1 MTLRV
6 FDLMNLTKLHEL
18 VDAQLDE
25 IATDK
30 VLRVPLREL
39 TIQ

>member
-1 MTLRV
+1 
-6 FDLMNLTKLHEL
+6 MNLNLTTKIHGL

-30 VLRVPLREL
+30 VLKVPLREL